1 MGKKRT
7 RSTVVSKGERHS
19 VARSTVKLV
28 RQGRSEF
35 EKANNKLQAWRAGK
49 NPWITVPG
57 PSKNM
62 AFIRVRANNLWGDPR
77 RTANIYRGRDES
89 E

>member
-1 MGKKRT
+1 MGKKVK
-7 RSTVVSKGERHS
+7 RSSYTSKGERHS

-28 RQGRSEF
+28 REGRSEA
-35 EKANNKLQAWRAGK
+35 EKAFNKLRAWRAGK

-57 PSKNM
+57 PSSNM
-62 AFIRVRANNLWGDPR
+62 RFIRVRANNLWGDPR
-77 RTANIYRGRDES
+77 RTANIYRGGNE